1 MAKLQ
6 AVNANVNDDETII
19 ESPDSDD
26 VNEDTD
32 NEEDTEEEV
41 AEVKRT
47 TTAVLLPNIL
57 AEHVKALLTD
67 GQTLTDYVKMAVARK
82 SNFDVALLPVT
93 KKRSTLPTFYSAEKI
108 SALVAANDTSA
119 VMSALASNAAREA
132 KIKEN
137 LKIAR
142 DDKKAKKASPV
153 VVTTLASF
161 DDYGMPMAM

>member
-6 AVNANVNDDETII
+6 SVANIEDAIIEDENIEEVSDDE
-19 ESPDSDD
+19 E
-26 VNEDTD
+26 
-32 NEEDTEEEV
+32 TEEEV
-41 AEVKRT
+41 AETKRT

-57 AEHVKALLTD
+57 AEHVKAMLTD

-82 SNFDVALLPVT
+82 SNFDVALLPAT
-93 KKRSTLPTFYSAEKI
+93 KRRSTLPTFYSADKI
-108 SALVAANDTSA
+108 AALFAANDSAA
-119 VMSALASNAAREA
+119 VMAALASNAAREQ

-153 VVTTLASF
+153 TVTTIASF
-161 DDYGMPMAM
+161 DDYGMPIAI